1 MDHNADET
9 DALFTGEAMMVSPT
23 RSTATTVI
31 PAHPSTLRPMTIKK
45 LYDGFLEDIER
56 YPIVVDGDTV
66 SSVILIGTVSHST
79 VRMNHWSFD
88 LQDATGPETTSD
100 FKLAWSS
107 SNGDYVQLF
116 GKPAMND
123 RFLQIKAFKIRL
135 IENYNDTTHHY
146 LYTIHT
152 TLDIR
157 KRNTHK
163 ARMEPDSTSS
173 TVFPKGPSITPS
185 EVPLHSSTKDKIFA
199 ILRDPAYRD
208 IQHGVSLKVIRSALD
223 ISQDEIMQVIT
234 EQIYIGMIYT
244 TVDDNHF
251 KSSI

>member
-1 MDHNADET
+1 
-9 DALFTGEAMMVSPT
+9 
-23 RSTATTVI
+23 
-31 PAHPSTLRPMTIKK
+31 
-45 LYDGFLEDIER
+45 
-56 YPIVVDGDTV
+56 
-66 SSVILIGTVSHST
+66 
-79 VRMNHWSFD
+79 MNHWSFD
-88 LQDATGPETTSD
+88 LHDATGPETTSD
-100 FKLAWSS
+100 FKLSWSS
-107 SNGDYVQLF
+107 SNADYVQLF
-116 GKPAMND
+116 GKPAMHD

-135 IENYNDTTHHY
+135 IKKYNDATHHY

-163 ARMEPDSTSS
+163 ARMEPDSTAS

-208 IQHGVSLKVIRSALD
+208 IQHGVSLKLIRSALD